1 MYMSPRGAVHDP
13 VNTIRVNSGDENV
26 ALVQNDLNTPPH
38 HCTSL
43 FNYEAVWVLALPFI
57 CSDDVIRPE
66 AIIAILGSHSD
77 SIHCEHSKCATN
89 IGLKTTNRKT
99 NRNKGER
106 TNEKTPNGYKLYKTD
121 QNCKSWNKR
130 AKGNEH
136 DTLRMVR

>member
-1 MYMSPRGAVHDP
+1 MYMSRRGAVHDP
-13 VNTIRVNSGDENV
+13 FNTIRVNSGDENV

-77 SIHCEHSKCATN
+77 SINCEHSRCATD
-89 IGLKTTNRKT
+89 IELKTTDRKQKC
-99 NRNKGER
+99 RGWR
-106 TNEKTPNGYKLYKTD
+106 HWTD
-121 QNCKSWNKR
+121 RFGDS
-130 AKGNEH
+130 
-136 DTLRMVR
+136 VR